1 MLYYDIN
8 QVKTKKIIMNN
19 NNNNNNNNRSC
30 KRTEKTV
37 ESKVKTRVV
46 PIVVGAL
53 GTIPK

>member
-8 QVKTKKIIMNN
+8 QVKTKKIIM